1 MRKIS
6 LFLLLLLLLTGGCQL
21 AGPKKTDSMV
31 IGALFSFTNP
41 WEDATGYEKVYAK
54 KVFEPSGTDPDY
66 RFEFDI
72 PRGSLQIVY
81 RVLDPDDP
89 MEDTLMSMG
98 VESDL
103 ALHRLDDQPILY
115 TSQATHY
122 YATNITQQDIYLFKV
137 YQDNQGQVFIDP
149 SPPYYSIP
157 LSGGGFHETNAM
169 SAGQRVIENQ
179 LRVQA
184 NFAAIDSPDQLTI
197 SQFDHSDNLI
207 ERQTYP
213 VDQPPADIALLP
225 DSEYLLLSYET
236 ADGRALKKDLLAA
249 DEPIL
254 RWPRLQDSG
263 FIEMSAIPLTRSG
276 Q

>member
-1 MRKIS
+1 MRKII
-6 LFLLLLLLLTGGCQL
+6 LFLLILLLLTGGCQL
-21 AGPKKTDSMV
+21 AGQKKTDSMV

-41 WEDATGYEKVYAK
+41 WENATSYEKIYAK
-54 KVFEPSGTDPDY
+54 KVSDPTGTDPDY

-81 RVLDPDDP
+81 RELDPDDP

-122 YATNITQQDIYLFKV
+122 YATNITQQNIYLFKV
-137 YQDNQGQVFIDP
+137 YQDNQGRVFIDP

-157 LSGGGFHETNAM
+157 ISGGGFRETNAM
-169 SAGQRVIENQ
+169 SAGQRMIENQ
-179 LRVQA
+179 LQLQA
-184 NFAAIDSPDQLTI
+184 NFTAIDSPDQLTI
-197 SQFDHSDNLI
+197 SQFDDSDHLI
-207 ERQTYP
+207 ERHTYP
-213 VDQPPADIALLP
+213 VDQPPADIALLA
-225 DSEYLLLSYET
+225 DAEYLLLSYET
-236 ADGRALKKDLLAA
+236 SDGRVLKKDLLAA
-249 DEPIL
+249 DEPVL
-254 RWPRLQDSG
+254 RWPTLHDSG